1 MIADVLESLI
11 RFTRQN
17 MEETTKDADDKT
29 MAISCRGLFRTWERG
44 VFVAGDI
51 RVDPDN
57 GYPYECITPHDSIV
71 NTGDDYTIKNR
82 TLWKPYHSRKA
93 EYALPWEAPTGAH
106 DMYKSGE
113 FMVWTDEK
121 TYKCIQDTNFSPA
134 EYAQAWEVQS

>member
-11 RFTRQN
+11 RFARQN
-17 MEETTKDADDKT
+17 MEEATKDADDKT
-29 MAISCRGLFRTWERG
+29 MAISCRGLFHTWERG

-106 DMYKSGE
+106 NMYKSGE
-113 FMVWTDEK
+113 FMIWTDKK
-121 TYKCIQDTNFSPA
+121 TYQCIQDTNFSPA

>member
-11 RFTRQN
+11 RFARQN

-57 GYPYECITPHDSIV
+57 GYPYECITSHDSV
-71 NTGDDYTIKNR
+71 TNTGEDWTIKNR
-82 TLWKPYHSRKA
+82 ALWKPWHSRNA
-93 EYALPWEAPTGAH
+93 EYALPYEQPTGAH
-106 DMYKSGE
+106 DIYRAGE
-113 FMVWTDEK
+113 YAIWKDGTVQRCKE
-121 TYKCIQDTNFSPA
+121 DTNFSPE
-134 EYAQAWEVQS
+134 EYPQAWEEVE

>member
-11 RFTRQN
+11 RFARQN

-57 GYPYECITPHDSIV
+57 GYPYEGITPHDSIV

-113 FMVWTDEK
+113 FMVWTDRK

-134 EYAQAWEVQS
+134 EYAQAWEVQP

>member
-11 RFTRQN
+11 RFARQN

-57 GYPYECITPHDSIV
+57 RYPYECITPHDSIV